1 MRAVRWK
8 GKTVV
13 RADIVASGINQ
24 QRNGCTEYIVL
35 STKYEAVS
43 RGSIRSRNATE
54 GAEPRDCV
62 AGPYREKHMPTLAPT
77 ALQTFAAQLMQAGG
91 MSPAESS
98 LVAASL
104 VDANLKGYDSHG
116 VMRVPYYVQAIKDGE
131 VAPGGELQI
140 LEEGPARIVADAHW
154 GIGQVQAQKLIKLL
168 TVKAKDGGLGL
179 GTMMHCGHIGRLGEY
194 CEQTAAQGL
203 VSMLMVNSHGGAVR
217 VAPPGGK
224 APRLSTNPLAIGV
237 PNRDGA
243 LVLDFSTSATA
254 EGKVRV
260 KKIAGQPCP
269 EGWLIDCEGKPT
281 TDPSTL
287 YGNPPGAILPMG
299 GAQAYKGFGLGL
311 MIEILTGALS
321 GGNCAKTVPY
331 PKKGN
336 CVFILLIDPKKFGVI
351 DCFQNEVSQLVDY
364 VRSCPRVDGVS
375 EIILPGDPERQLAA
389 QRMAEGI
396 YLDDE
401 NWKALVKLGEQL
413 GVKAP

>member
-1 MRAVRWK
+1 
-8 GKTVV
+8 
-13 RADIVASGINQ
+13 
-24 QRNGCTEYIVL
+24 
-35 STKYEAVS
+35 
-43 RGSIRSRNATE
+43 
-54 GAEPRDCV
+54 
-62 AGPYREKHMPTLAPT
+62 MPTLRPSV
-77 ALQTFAAQLMQAGG
+77 LESFAAQLLKAGG
-91 MSPAESS
+91 TSNDEAK

-131 VAPGGELQI
+131 VVPGAKLTV
-140 LEEGPARIVADAHW
+140 LDEGPSRIVADGNW
-154 GIGQVQAQKLIKLL
+154 GLGQVQAMRLIELL
-168 TVKAKDGGLGL
+168 TAKARTAGLGL
-179 GTMMHCGHIGRLGEY
+179 GTMMHSAHIGRLGEY
-194 CEQTAAQGL
+194 CEKTAAQGL

-237 PNRDGA
+237 PNGDA
-243 LVLDFSTSATA
+243 PLVLDFSTSAAA

-269 EGWLIDCEGKPT
+269 EGWLIDNEGRPT
-281 TDPSTL
+281 TDPNTL

-321 GGNCAKTVPY
+321 GGNCAKAVPY

-336 CVFILLIDPKKFGVI
+336 CVFILLIDPAKFGGV
-351 DCFQNEVSQLVDY
+351 DCFQGEVSQLVDY

-375 EIILPGDPERQLAA
+375 EIVLPGDPERRLAA
-389 QRMAEGI
+389 QRMNEGI

-401 NWKALVKLGEQL
+401 NWNALVKLGAQL
-413 GVKAP
+413 DVKTP